1 MIQNQEY
8 YKMNYN
14 DFKVYFLNAT
24 AVLMININTIQTYLQ
39 IGVAGISIIYTGIR
53 ITQLI
58 KQNGKDNE

>member
-1 MIQNQEY
+1 MIQNQEF
-8 YKMNYN
+8 YKMNFQ

-53 ITQLI
+53 ISQLI
-58 KQNGKDNE
+58 KQNGKDNK

>member
-1 MIQNQEY
+1 MIQNQEF
-8 YKMNYN
+8 YKMNFQ

>member
-1 MIQNQEY
+1 MIQNQEF
-8 YKMNYN
+8 YKMNFQ

-24 AVLMININTIQTYLQ
+24 AVLMININTVQTYLQ

-58 KQNGKDNE
+58 KQNDKDNE

>member
-1 MIQNQEY
+1 MIQNQEF

-24 AVLMININTIQTYLQ
+24 AVLMINIATIQTYLQ

-58 KQNGKDNE
+58 KQNGKDNK

>member
-1 MIQNQEY
+1 
-8 YKMNYN
+8 MNYN

-24 AVLMININTIQTYLQ
+24 AVLMINIATIQTYLQ

-58 KQNGKDNE
+58 KQNGKDNK